1 MGKKRA
7 LEGVKIADFTW
18 MGVGPLATKYACN
31 LGAEAIHIESKTR
44 PDMTRTSM
52 PYKDWQPGLNRSGV
66 FSLYNDSKY
75 GLTLNLKMPQAQQL
89 ARRII
94 YQWADVVADAH
105 LPGVMEEWGLDYETL
120 RKEKPDLIHV
130 ATSMQGK
137 TGPYSRM
144 PGHGIAGSQLTG
156 FSVITGWPDRE
167 PTVPFGAYSDFASFP
182 FMVIALIAALI
193 HRRRT
198 GKGLYIDLSQLE
210 TSIQL
215 LAPPIMDYMINGRI
229 LTRVGNRST
238 CAATHAVYRCKG
250 EERWCAIAVESD
262 EEWESFCKVI
272 GDPEW
277 TKSHKFVTLRDRK
290 ANEDDLNALVEE
302 WTVNYPAEEVMSLMQ
317 AAGVPAGVV
326 QSGED
331 VVADP
336 QLRHRGFHVTLD
348 HPEMG
353 PHIYDLPP
361 YRLSKTPPEIIIR
374 DPLIGEHN
382 EYILRNIL
390 RMSDEEIADLL
401 IAGALE

>member
-1 MGKKRA
+1 MKKKRA

-18 MGVGPLATKYACN
+18 MGVGPLSTKYVCN
-31 LGAEAIHIESKTR
+31 LGAEAIHIESKIR

-75 GLTLNLKMPQAQQL
+75 SLTLNLKIPQAQQL

-94 YQWADVVADAH
+94 YQWADVVVDSH

-120 RKEKPDLIHV
+120 RKEKPGLIHI

-167 PTVPFGAYSDFASFP
+167 PTVPFGAYSDFTAFP
-182 FMVIALIAALI
+182 FMVTALVAALI
-193 HRRRT
+193 YRRRT
-198 GKGLYIDLSQLE
+198 GKGQYIDLSQLE
-210 TSIQL
+210 ACIQF

-229 LTRVGNRST
+229 LTRMGNRCT
-238 CAATHAVYRCKG
+238 HAAPHAVYRCLG
-250 EERWCAIAVESD
+250 EEKWCAIAVESD
-262 EEWESFCKVI
+262 EEWESFRRVM

-277 TKSHKFVTLRDRK
+277 TKSPKFATFRDRK
-290 ANEDDLNALVEE
+290 SNEDALNALVEE
-302 WTVNYPAEEVMSLMQ
+302 WTRNYSPDEVMNRLQ
-317 AAGVPAGVV
+317 EAGVAAGVVS
-326 QSGED
+326 SGED
-331 VVADP
+331 VVTDP
-336 QLRHRGFHVTLD
+336 QLKHRGFHVILD

-353 PHIYDLPP
+353 PHIYNLPA
-361 YRLSKTPPEIIIR
+361 YRMSKTPPEITSR

-382 EYILRNIL
+382 EYILKEVL
-390 RMSDEEIADLL
+390 RMSDDEIADLL